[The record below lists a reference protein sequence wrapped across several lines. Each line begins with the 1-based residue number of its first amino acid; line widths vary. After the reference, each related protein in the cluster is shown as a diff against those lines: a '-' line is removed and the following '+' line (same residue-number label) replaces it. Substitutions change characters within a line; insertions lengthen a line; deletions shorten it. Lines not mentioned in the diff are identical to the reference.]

1 VSVPNIADVGA
12 SPNRV
17 AKLVAGATV
26 LGLLYFGRG
35 FLVPVTL
42 AIFLS
47 LLVAPAIRRLRRLG
61 LGHTVSVAV
70 AVVALIV
77 LLCTLGL
84 TIGSQVVRMADSLPQ
99 YEDTIRNKLQTL
111 DTEAEGKLGQ
121 ANRLMS
127 GLSDSAPPAD
137 AASSVDQAP
146 IAGATHPISVEVHQP
161 PLRPV
166 QLMERVFASVWAPL
180 ETMGIVIVVLIFILL
195 EHEAVRDRFI
205 RLVGKDD
212 LRATTIAVNDAGDR
226 LSRFFVS
233 QFAVNVCVGL
243 LIWLG
248 LSVIGLAQ
256 ALLWGTMAALL
267 RFIPYVGVWIAA
279 FCAALL
285 AAAIAPGWSLALLT
299 LGLFLV
305 VELVVAQLVE
315 PQLYGHTTGLSPLS
329 VVIAAIFWSWLWGPI
344 GLVLST
350 PLTLCLVVAARYLP
364 ALNFLEVLL
373 GEMPALTLPENF
385 YQRALAGDDE
395 EIIANARRYL
405 QRKSL
410 SNYCDAVMV
419 PALFL
424 GRADFAERAITK
436 AEQTKVTHTIGTVI
450 HALGEKRKWW
460 KRYPRPTFLDVLNL
474 GQHLREQREAQFGK
488 WQGPLDAPPGTIV
501 LCIGMVKPIGEL
513 IAEILV
519 RILRE
524 QKVDGRH
531 LAVADVESGG
541 PPDADPR
548 GVSTVCLV
556 GTDPVKEQKQFASA
570 IALLRKELPHARIV
584 AVVVAN
590 PFEPRDQPLD
600 DVVGADQTVR
610 SLQEASQ
617 LCFEFIS
624 AARAAVPA

>member
-1 VSVPNIADVGA
+1 VPNTVELEAP
-12 SPNRV
+12 PNRV
-17 AKLVAGATV
+17 AKLVAAATV
-26 LGLLYFGRG
+26 LGLLYFGRD

-61 LGHTVSVAV
+61 LGHTVSVAA
-70 AVVALIV
+70 AVVALIL
-77 LLCTLGL
+77 LLCTLGI

-99 YEDTIRNKLQTL
+99 YEDTIRGKLQTL
-111 DTEAEGKLGQ
+111 DLQAEGKLGQ

-127 GLSDSAPPAD
+127 GLSDNAPPAD
-137 AASSVDQAP
+137 AAPESLEQPPAG
-146 IAGATHPISVEVHQP
+146 GATHPISVEVHQP
-161 PLRPV
+161 PLRPL

-180 ETMGIVIVVLIFILL
+180 ETAGIVLVVLIFILL

-248 LSVIGLAQ
+248 LSVIGVAQ

-364 ALNFLEVLL
+364 ALNFLEILL

-405 QRKSL
+405 QRKTL

-436 AEQTKVTHTIGTVI
+436 AEQQKVTHTIGTVI

-524 QKVDGRH
+524 QRVDGRH
-531 LAVADVESGG
+531 LTMADVESGG

-556 GTDPVKEQKQFASA
+556 GTDPAKEKKEFEAA
-570 IALLRKELPHARIV
+570 IALLRENLPDARIA

-617 LCFEFIS
+617 ICFELIS
-624 AARAAVPA
+624 AARAAVPT